1 MRSLLMLPSKSM
13 LTDTRIRQKLEF
25 ARTDILRLANA
36 AMRMS
41 QFAGSGTLIAS
52 SHGGRVQIREPAL
65 MLAIR
70 CWERQ
75 MSLIIA
81 HTKWDIVNGP
91 RLLPLNRARFPPR
104 QPEPPRL
111 SIDLAVDMCPLS
123 GTVAKGV
130 ARWVRAK
137 DEVLASK
144 DCNISINHEPR
155 QEQPR
160 QWNTV

>member
-1 MRSLLMLPSKSM
+1 MDSSNTFEPAERARMRS
-13 LTDTRIRQKLEF
+13 
-25 ARTDILRLANA
+25 RLGVPTVAYHA
-36 AMRMS
+36 APVD
-41 QFAGSGTLIAS
+41 G
-52 SHGGRVQIREPAL
+52 EPAL

-91 RLLPLNRARFPPR
+91 RLLPLNGARLPPR
-104 QPEPPRL
+104 QPEPTRL
-111 SIDLAVDMCPLS
+111 SIDLVVDMCPLS

-144 DCNISINHEPR
+144 ECSNRGNGTPCERAGVGRGSAPVSYKWRFSI
-155 QEQPR
+155 
-160 QWNTV
+160 

>member
-91 RLLPLNRARFPPR
+91 RL
-104 QPEPPRL
+104 
-111 SIDLAVDMCPLS
+111 
-123 GTVAKGV
+123 
-130 ARWVRAK
+130 
-137 DEVLASK
+137 
-144 DCNISINHEPR
+144 
-155 QEQPR
+155 
-160 QWNTV
+160 